1 MTVAQGLEAGN
12 YECQSNEERLTR
24 SLSGR
29 SGSPVDAMATRAHA
43 RWNGW
48 GGVWTASAGIGGTEG
63 HTGAGMG
70 ILATGVI
77 GRGDGIT
84 GGVGPVYL
92 LCRRS

>member
-1 MTVAQGLEAGN
+1 MQRQQGHTLVLAAG
-12 YECQSNEERLTR
+12 E
-24 SLSGR
+24 
-29 SGSPVDAMATRAHA
+29 
-43 RWNGW
+43 GW
-48 GGVWTASAGIGGTEG
+48 IPSEGIGGTEG